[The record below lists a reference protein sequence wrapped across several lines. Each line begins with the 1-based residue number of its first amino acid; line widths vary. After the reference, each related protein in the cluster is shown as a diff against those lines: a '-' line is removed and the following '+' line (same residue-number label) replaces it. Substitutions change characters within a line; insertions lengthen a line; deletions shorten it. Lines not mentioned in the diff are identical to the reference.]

1 MLKLSSEL
9 GVLALVADA
18 EGLATGA
25 ADEEPPPDE
34 GLPVAP
40 PEPEPPA
47 LGDAVAEAPPVP
59 ELPVPVPVPLPLPD
73 VEGTEP
79 DPAVAPPLHAAKL
92 NEART
97 KNDETSAVRPKLKTN
112 T

>member
-1 MLKLSSEL
+1 
-9 GVLALVADA
+9 VLALVADA

-34 GLPVAP
+34 GLPIAP

-47 LGDAVAEAPPVP
+47 AGDAVAEPPPPVP

-79 DPAVAPPLHAAKL
+79 APAVAPPLHAAKL

-97 KNDETSAVRPKLKTN
+97 KNDETSAVRPKRKTN